1 MIDIKDLIKK
11 FDKKTV
17 LRGINLKINDGEC
30 IGLIGPSGSGKSVL
44 LKCLGQIY
52 DFDGGK
58 IDSGL
63 EPIEISSMFQEGA
76 LFDSITALDNVV
88 FPLVGGK
95 VPFTRSNDSQNQEFE
110 KMALSV
116 LGKVGLTK
124 AVHKLPGQLSG
135 GMRKR
140 LSLAR
145 ALVNEPRLAL
155 LDDPTSGLDPIASSV
170 IMELIRDI
178 HDASNMITIIA
189 SHDLRRLFPY
199 VDRIIA
205 VFNGEVVFDGKLE
218 LLKQKQNETLSNF
231 VSARYEL

>member
-1 MIDIKDLIKK
+1 MIVVKDLFKN
-11 FDKKTV
+11 FDKNKV
-17 LRGINLKINDGEC
+17 LKGLNLRIEDGEC
-30 IGLIGPSGSGKSVL
+30 IGLIGPSGSGKSVF

-52 DFDGGK
+52 KVDGGQ
-58 IDSGL
+58 ISSGL

-76 LFDSITALDNVV
+76 LFDSVSALDNVV
-88 FPLVGGK
+88 FPLVEGR
-95 VPFTRSNDSQNQEFE
+95 VPFTRSDDSKKKEIE
-110 KMALSV
+110 DMALSV
-116 LGKVGLTK
+116 LGKVGLSK
-124 AVHKLPGQLSG
+124 AIRKLPGQLSG

-145 ALVNEPRLAL
+145 ALVNNPKMAL

-170 IMELIRDI
+170 IMELIRSI
-178 HDASNMITIIA
+178 HDTSNMITVIA

-205 VFNGEVVFDGKLE
+205 LFDGEIIFDGNLDI
-218 LLKQKQNETLSNF
+218 LKEKQNKTLSNF